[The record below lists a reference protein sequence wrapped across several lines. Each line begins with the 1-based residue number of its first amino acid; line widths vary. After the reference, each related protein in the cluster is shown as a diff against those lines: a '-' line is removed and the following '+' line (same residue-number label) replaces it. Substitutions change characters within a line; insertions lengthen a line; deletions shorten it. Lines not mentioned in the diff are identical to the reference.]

1 MVNVGSLCGG
11 KPLCSKLE
19 GDGQKGRNDAP
30 EILHVF
36 MLALF
41 ECVGAGGGG
50 GKSGHRLI

>member
-36 MLALF
+36 MLAWF
-41 ECVGAGGGG
+41 ECVGGGGG
-50 GKSGHRLI
+50 GGREEWA